1 MLSGTLGKAFGSGG
15 AFLACDAELGDALL
29 QGSGAF
35 RYTTALAPPLAAAAL
50 AALELIQANPAWG
63 PTLVQRSRQWR
74 DRLVSVGW
82 PRPMGEGPIL
92 PLLVGGDQ
100 ACLDL
105 QHRLELSG
113 LLTVAIR
120 PPTVPEGSAR
130 LRLVLHRRLPDGTLD
145 ALLQALAD
153 DAVSR

>member
-1 MLSGTLGKAFGSGG
+1 MRT
-15 AFLACDAELGDALL
+15 
-29 QGSGAF
+29 
-35 RYTTALAPPLAAAAL
+35 
-50 AALELIQANPAWG
+50 
-63 PTLVQRSRQWR
+63 RSAQ
-74 DRLVSVGW
+74 VV
-82 PRPMGEGPIL
+82 
-92 PLLVGGDQ
+92 
-100 ACLDL
+100 
-105 QHRLELSG
+105 ELSG

>member
-1 MLSGTLGKAFGSGG
+1 
-15 AFLACDAELGDALL
+15 
-29 QGSGAF
+29 
-35 RYTTALAPPLAAAAL
+35 
-50 AALELIQANPAWG
+50 
-63 PTLVQRSRQWR
+63 
-74 DRLVSVGW
+74 
-82 PRPMGEGPIL
+82 MGEGPIL
-92 PLLVGGDQ
+92 PLLVGDDQ